1 MEEYL
6 TPIIEFFRTSG
17 FTIIQAIIIFIF
29 GNEIIKQL
37 LKLIKQGL
45 LASSMDYSVVGF
57 FHSAL
62 NYIMKLALL
71 LVCLS
76 QLGVDLSGFT
86 TALSAIGLAVGIAIQ
101 DIIGGA
107 ANGLMLVNTK
117 PFKVGDYVEI
127 GSYAGT
133 VRDITLMHTVLDTF
147 DNKRV
152 VLTNKTVF
160 NSSIVN
166 YSVNETRRCDF
177 VFGIDYEADILE
189 AKKVIMSVASKN
201 SMILKNPAPSL
212 VLSEMGDSSVN
223 LGLRVW
229 VSSDNYWTVR
239 FDVMDKVFF
248 ALKDANIDIPYP
260 QMTLNFRPDGVP
272 FNMNQNDKG
281 DK

>member
-45 LASSMDYSVVGF
+45 LTSSMDYSVVGF

-62 NYIMKLALL
+62 NYVMKLALL
-71 LVCLS
+71 LICIS
-76 QLGVDLSGFT
+76 SLGVDLSGLT
-86 TALSAIGLAVGIAIQ
+86 TALSAVGLAVGIAIQ

-107 ANGLMLVNTK
+107 ANGLILVNTK
-117 PFKVGDYVEI
+117 PFKVGDYVDI
-127 GSYAGT
+127 GAYAGT
-133 VRDITLMHTVLDTF
+133 VRDITLMHTVLDTY

-177 VFGIDYEADILE
+177 AFGIDYEADIIK
-189 AKKVIMSVASKN
+189 AKKVIMNVANKN
-201 SMILKNPAPSL
+201 SMILRNPAPSL
-212 VLSEMGDSSVN
+212 VLSEMADSSVH
-223 LGLRVW
+223 LSLRVW
-229 VSSDNYWTVR
+229 AASSNYWTVR
-239 FDVMDKVFF
+239 FDVMEKVYL
-248 ALKDANIDIPYP
+248 ALKEANIDIPYP

-272 FNMNQNDKG
+272 VNMENDKKG
-281 DK
+281 ER

>member
-6 TPIIEFFRTSG
+6 KPIIEFFRTSG
-17 FTIIQAIIIFIF
+17 FTIIQVIIIFIF

-71 LVCLS
+71 LICVAS
-76 QLGVDLSGFT
+76 LGVNLSGFA
-86 TALSAIGLAVGIAIQ
+86 TALSAVGLAVGIAIQ

-117 PFKVGDYVEI
+117 PFKVGDYVDI
-127 GSYAGT
+127 GDYAGT
-133 VRDITLMHTVLDTF
+133 VRDITLMHTVLDTY

-166 YSVNETRRCDF
+166 YSVNETRRCDL
-177 VFGIDYEADILE
+177 VFGIDYETDFLK
-189 AKKVIMSVASKN
+189 AKKVIMNITNKN
-201 SMILKNPAPSL
+201 SMVLKAPAPSL
-212 VLSEMGDSSVN
+212 VLSEMAGSSVN
-223 LGLRVW
+223 LSLRIW
-229 VSSDNYWTVR
+229 VASDNYWTVR
-239 FDVMDKVFF
+239 FDMIEKVFI
-248 ALKDANIDIPYP
+248 ALREANISIPYP

-272 FNMNQNDKG
+272 VNMEKYKKG

>member
-17 FTIIQAIIIFIF
+17 FIIIQAIIIFIF

-37 LKLIKQGL
+37 LKLVKQGL
-45 LASSMDYSVVGF
+45 LASSMDYSMVGF
-57 FHSAL
+57 FHSVL
-62 NYIMKLALL
+62 NYVMKLALIL
-71 LVCLS
+71 ICVAS
-76 QLGVDLSGFT
+76 LGVNLSGLT
-86 TALSAIGLAVGIAIQ
+86 TALSALGLAVGIAIQ

-117 PFKVGDYVEI
+117 PFKVGDYVDI
-127 GSYAGT
+127 GDYGGT

-166 YSVNETRRCDF
+166 YSVNETRRCDLIYG
-177 VFGIDYEADILE
+177 VDYETDILK
-189 AKKVIMSVASKN
+189 ARKVIMEVVNKN

-212 VLSEMGDSSVN
+212 VLSEMADSSVN
-223 LGLRVW
+223 FGLRIW
-229 VSSDNYWTVR
+229 VASENYWTVR
-239 FDVMDKVFF
+239 FDMTEKVFL
-248 ALKDANIDIPYP
+248 ALKKADINIPYP
-260 QMTLNFRPDGVP
+260 QVTLNFRPDGVP
-272 FNMNQNDKG
+272 VSLGQNKEG